1 MCIIYICTTQKPSS
15 YNILFKNMNRPRNK
29 KSLKENFI

>member
-15 YNILFKNMNRPRNK
+15 YILFKNMNRPKNK